1 MWGGSCCISGVSAS
15 SEGFGKLFSS
25 KYLSSLIVLVSISL
39 ASVTMRLV
47 VMFGCDDCLN
57 SDSEER
63 GKEGLG
69 AAQVDEEPPR
79 TQACVS
85 C

>member
-1 MWGGSCCISGVSAS
+1 MHKRSICIERRLRQVV
-15 SEGFGKLFSS
+15 LFQV
-25 KYLSSLIVLVSISL
+25 LISLIVLVSISL